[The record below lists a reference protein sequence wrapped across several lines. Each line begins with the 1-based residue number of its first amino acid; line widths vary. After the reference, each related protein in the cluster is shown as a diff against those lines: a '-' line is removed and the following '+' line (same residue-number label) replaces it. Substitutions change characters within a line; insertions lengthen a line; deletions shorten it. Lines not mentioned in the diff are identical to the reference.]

1 MANSKKKGFKGKSTK
16 KSNAGRIWIG
26 IVGVAL
32 VGLIAVGMT
41 TVFQRPS
48 VETADA
54 VAVDVAASDSSGAV
68 AEVVP
73 ITDRETAY
81 LGAST
86 DATALARAENGETG
100 NPTLVMFHA
109 DW

>member
-1 MANSKKKGFKGKSTK
+1 MANSKKKRDKGKLAK
-16 KSNAGRIWIG
+16 KLNTGYIWLG
-26 IVGVAL
+26 VVGVAL

-41 TVFQRPS
+41 TVLHRPNTKT
-48 VETADA
+48 VDA
-54 VAVDVAASDSSGAV
+54 VSADVAPPDSTGVTGAV
-68 AEVVP
+68 P
-73 ITDRETAY
+73 IADRETTY

-86 DATALARAENGETG
+86 DASALANAEAGETG